1 MKLWKFAHNHF
12 HSRGTPLQVFRS
24 LSSIRLIF
32 WFQIRTKVASKTHFE
47 DQFDK
52 YRALKFQFEI
62 ITKMRN
68 GPCKRYWKILFF
80 FATFQIYLKVCIVLS
95 FCFFLNYYFR
105 IHSYGDERW
114 TQNEYFHLKCSDIS
128 MIKISWPHQYEMIQV
143 VSIINLDFKSSNSTL
158 YT

>member
-80 FATFQIYLKVCIVLS
+80 LPHSKYIWRCVLFYHSVFSWIIISEFIAMETRGGLKMNIFILNVRTYQWLKYLDHTSMRWFKLFQ
-95 FCFFLNYYFR
+95 
-105 IHSYGDERW
+105 
-114 TQNEYFHLKCSDIS
+114 
-128 MIKISWPHQYEMIQV
+128 
-143 VSIINLDFKSSNSTL
+143 
-158 YT
+158 